1 MFVFLCFQLL
11 RDDIE
16 NSQFDLDEVHQTG
29 EKLLNMC
36 GEPDRPEVQK
46 NIDDL
51 DNSMLT
57 ITAEFDKRSRTLED
71 ALERSMNF
79 QDELMVS
86 GLPWLL
92 SIGFFH
98 VYMFIN
104 SFLISVVPMFALILW
119 DKIIT
124 LYVYKKHCCVV
135 NQ

>member
-104 SFLISVVPMFALILW
+104 SFLISVVPMFALIL
-119 DKIIT
+119 
-124 LYVYKKHCCVV
+124 
-135 NQ
+135 